1 MEKMLDFALLEK
13 LCLADGV
20 SGFED
25 EVRELIATD
34 IEPFCDELYRDAV
47 GNLIAVRYGKD
58 RNKRVMLCAHM
69 DEVGFCIKYVN
80 DDGTLLFDQV
90 GMNASVLPSKRVLIG
105 KDKIPGVIGLAPV
118 HVTKGSKDIKTSDLC
133 IDVGAKNAE
142 EAQHLFGQYAV
153 FDSDFCEFGNG
164 LVKAKALD
172 DRIGCAVMCA
182 LCKEDE
188 FECDTYFVFTVGE
201 EVGGVGAAAAANAVK
216 PDVCL
221 VLEGTTA
228 SDIYG
233 NDGADKVCSLR
244 CGPVC
249 PFMDGGTLYDAKLY
263 ESIMKIAKEN
273 SIPCQAKTR
282 VAGGTD
288 ASKIQKTGSGN
299 RVAAL
304 SLPCR
309 YIHTS
314 ASVASVTDMQNMYR
328 LAKSVLPK
336 LHQL

>member
-1 MEKMLDFALLEK
+1 MAELFDFEFLRK

-25 EVRELIATD
+25 SVRELIAED
-34 IEPFCDELYRDAV
+34 IKPYCDELYRDAL

-90 GMNASVLPSKRVLIG
+90 GMSAHVLPSKRVKIG
-105 KDKIPGVIGLAPV
+105 KDGVPGVIGLAPV
-118 HVTKGSKDIKTSDLC
+118 HVTKGAKDIKISDLC
-133 IDVGAKNAE
+133 IDVGASSKK
-142 EAQHLFGQYAV
+142 EAQHIFGQYAV
-153 FDSDFCEFGNG
+153 FDSDFCEFGDG

-172 DRIGCAVMCA
+172 DRIGCTVMCM
-182 LCKEDE
+182 LCKEQE

-201 EVGGVGAAAAANAVK
+201 EVGGVGAASATNAVN

-221 VLEGTTA
+221 VFEGTTA

-233 NDGADKVCSLR
+233 NDGADKVCCLKS
-244 CGPVC
+244 GPVC
-249 PFMDGGTLYDAKLY
+249 PFMDGGTLYDAKMY
-263 ESIMKIAKEN
+263 EDIMRIASEY
-273 SIPCQAKTR
+273 SIPCQTKTR

-288 ASKIQKTGSGN
+288 ASKIQKTGKGY

-314 ASVASVTDMQNMYR
+314 ASIASKSDMENMYR
-328 LAKSVLPK
+328 LAKLILSVI
-336 LHQL
+336 HEM